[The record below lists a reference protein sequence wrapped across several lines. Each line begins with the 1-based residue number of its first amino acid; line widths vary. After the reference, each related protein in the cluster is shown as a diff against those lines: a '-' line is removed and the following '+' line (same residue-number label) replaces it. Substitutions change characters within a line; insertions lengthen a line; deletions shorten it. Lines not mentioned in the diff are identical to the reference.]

1 MNKGFSERRKGREG
15 ALQALYW
22 VESSGDPFEKAVQGV
37 SEMAHLDG
45 PSKVFAVRLG
55 AEVLDRREGLDEMI
69 SEVAEHWDIK
79 RLARVDRTVLRMAL
93 AEMLCFD
100 DIPIKVSIDE
110 AIELGRRFGGE
121 ESPGFINGI
130 LDAIV
135 KKRGMLKDTS
145 EGSAIGDPE

>member
-1 MNKGFSERRKGREG
+1 VNKGFADRRRGREV

-22 VESSGDPFEKAVQGV
+22 VESSGDPFEKAVQGA
-37 SEMAHLDG
+37 SEMAHLDA
-45 PSKVFAVRLG
+45 PSRAFAVRLG
-55 AEVLDRREGLDEMI
+55 AETLARREALDAMI
-69 SEVAEHWDIK
+69 AEVAEHWDVQ
-79 RLARVDRTVLRMAL
+79 RLARVDRAVIRMAL

-100 DIPIKVSIDE
+100 DIPVKVSIDE

-135 KKRGMLKDTS
+135 KKRGIVKK
-145 EGSAIGDPE
+145 P

>member
-1 MNKGFSERRKGREG
+1 M
-15 ALQALYW
+15 QALYW

-37 SEMAHLDG
+37 SGMVRVEA
-45 PSKVFAVRLG
+45 PSRLFAVRLG
-55 AEVLDRREGLDEMI
+55 AEVLARREDLDGMI
-69 SEVAEHWDIK
+69 AEVSEHWDVK

-100 DIPIKVSIDE
+100 DIPLKVSIDE

-135 KKRGMLKDTS
+135 KKHGITKPNPSTHQQRAVS
-145 EGSAIGDPE
+145 NEQ

>member
-1 MNKGFSERRKGREG
+1 MNKGFSKRTKGREA

-22 VESSGDPFEKAVQGV
+22 VESSGDPYEKAVQGV
-37 SEMAHLDG
+37 SEMAHLHG

-93 AEMLCFD
+93 AEMLCFED
-100 DIPIKVSIDE
+100 VPIKVSIDE

-135 KKRGMLKDTS
+135 KRRGLLKNVS
-145 EGSAIGDPE
+145 ESPAIDDPA

>member
-1 MNKGFSERRKGREG
+1 MNRGFADRRRGREA

-22 VESSGDPFEKAVQGV
+22 VEGSGDPFEKAVQGV

-45 PSKVFAVRLG
+45 PSRAFAVRLG
-55 AEVLDRREGLDEMI
+55 AETLARQEALDEMI
-69 SEVAEHWDIK
+69 AEVAEHWDVQ
-79 RLARVDRTVLRMAL
+79 RLARVDRAVLRMAL

-135 KKRGMLKDTS
+135 KKRGIVKK
-145 EGSAIGDPE
+145 P